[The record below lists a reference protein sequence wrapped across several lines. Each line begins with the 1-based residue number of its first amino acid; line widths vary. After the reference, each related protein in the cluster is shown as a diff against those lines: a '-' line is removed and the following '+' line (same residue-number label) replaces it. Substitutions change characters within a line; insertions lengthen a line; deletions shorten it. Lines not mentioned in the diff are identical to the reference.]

1 MHNRN
6 TFKIKAG
13 YYLKLL
19 IPETMK
25 LLWKHWKQADKDENG
40 EKVSH
45 LQITE
50 VILARCNV
58 ANNDYQQ
65 NLEVLYT
72 FVPNR

>member
-1 MHNRN
+1 
-6 TFKIKAG
+6 
-13 YYLKLL
+13 
-19 IPETMK
+19 MK

-40 EKVSH
+40 GKVSH

-65 NLEVLYT
+65 NLEVWYT